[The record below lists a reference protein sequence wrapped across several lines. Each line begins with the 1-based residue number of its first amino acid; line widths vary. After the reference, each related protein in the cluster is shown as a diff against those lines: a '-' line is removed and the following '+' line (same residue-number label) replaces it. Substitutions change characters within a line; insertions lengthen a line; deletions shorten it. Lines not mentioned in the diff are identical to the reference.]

1 MILNA
6 KFWIWLA
13 AFEVVFGLAI
23 FAITRDY
30 YLQDVAIVR
39 AHPST
44 ISQPAPAWPN
54 GITGTDAARLS
65 SSALSPSF
73 VQNPAEILRQAEESF
88 ANEQYDKAADLYK
101 QLLAI
106 SPNDVEIYNNFGLTL
121 HYLGRSTEALR
132 TLNDGIAID
141 ANHQRSWLTLG
152 YVNSQLGNTEQAR
165 TALSKAAQLGSDESI
180 RRSAMKMLEELP

>member
-30 YLQDVAIVR
+30 YIQDVDIVR
-39 AHPST
+39 PHPST

-54 GITGTDAARLS
+54 GITGTDAAQLS
-65 SSALSPSF
+65 STALSPSF
-73 VQNPAEILRQAEESF
+73 VQNPVEMLRQAEEFF
-88 ANEQYDKAADLYK
+88 ASEQYDRAADLYE
-101 QLLAI
+101 QLLALN
-106 SPNDVEIYNNFGLTL
+106 PNDAEIYNNLGLTQ